1 MNGEATTT
9 AVMKPGPLKRLGD
22 VIQLAY
28 FPTDF
33 DATMKYWIETV
44 GVGPFFVLNDVRLDE
59 MKYKGEPTDAVF
71 TMAIGYWGDIQIE
84 LIKTDSDAPSLYS
97 GEYAVR
103 DRLHHVCVFVESIA
117 EARAACA
124 EAGAQVIVEGKV
136 GADGEVI
143 YVDPGQGPGHVIEYL
158 QPLSGTEGLFQM
170 MKDAARDWD
179 GSDPIRVLQ

>member
-1 MNGEATTT
+1 MTNNAST
-9 AVMKPGPLKRLGD
+9 AGPGPLKGLGD
-22 VIQLAY
+22 VIQLAF

-44 GVGPFFVLNDVRLDE
+44 GVGPFFVLNDVRLDD
-59 MKYKGEPTDAVF
+59 MKYKGQPTDAVF

-84 LIKTDSDAPSLYS
+84 LIKTDSDAPSLYA

-103 DRLHHVCVFVESIA
+103 DRLHHVCVFVESIV
-117 EARAACA
+117 EAREACA
-124 EAGAQVIVEGKV
+124 AVGAQIIVEGKV
-136 GADGEVI
+136 GPDGAVI

-158 QPLSGTEGLFQM
+158 QPMSGSEGLFQM

>member
-1 MNGEATTT
+1 MTNDASGSLR
-9 AVMKPGPLKRLGD
+9 PGPLKRLGD
-22 VIQLAY
+22 VIQLAF

-59 MKYKGEPTDAVF
+59 MKYKGQPTDAVF

-103 DRLHHVCVFVESIA
+103 DRLHHVCVFVESIV
-117 EARAACA
+117 EAREACA
-124 EAGAQVIVEGKV
+124 AVGAEIIVEGKV
-136 GADGEVI
+136 GPDGAVI
-143 YVDPGQGPGHVIEYL
+143 YVDPGQGPGQVIEYL
-158 QPLSGTEGLFQM
+158 QPMSGSEGLFQM

>member
-1 MNGEATTT
+1 
-9 AVMKPGPLKRLGD
+9 MKPGLLKTFGD

-33 DATMKYWIETV
+33 DAAMQYWIETV
-44 GVGPFFVLNDVRLDE
+44 GVGPFYVLNDVRLID
-59 MKYKGEPTDAVF
+59 MKYKGQPTDAPF

-84 LIKTDSDAPSLYS
+84 LIKTDSDAPSLYA

-103 DRLHHVCVFVESIA
+103 DRLHHVCVFVKDIQA
-117 EARAACA
+117 VRAACA
-124 EAGAQVIVEGKV
+124 EAGAEVIVEGKV
-136 GADGEVI
+136 GEDGEVI

-158 QPLSGTEGLFQM
+158 QPMSGSEGLFQM

-179 GSDPIRVLQ
+179 GSDPVRVLQ

>member
-1 MNGEATTT
+1 MIDSAIS
-9 AVMKPGPLKRLGD
+9 ARPGPLKRLGD
-22 VIQLAY
+22 VIQLAF

-44 GVGPFFVLNDVRLDE
+44 GVGPFFVLNDVRLDD
-59 MKYKGEPTDAVF
+59 MKYKGQPTDAVF

-84 LIKTDSDAPSLYS
+84 LIKTNSDAPSLYA

-124 EAGAQVIVEGKV
+124 EVGAEIIVEGNV
-136 GADGEVI
+136 GPDGAVI
-143 YVDPGQGPGHVIEYL
+143 YVDAGQGPGHVIEYL
-158 QPLSGTEGLFQM
+158 QPMAGSEGLFQM